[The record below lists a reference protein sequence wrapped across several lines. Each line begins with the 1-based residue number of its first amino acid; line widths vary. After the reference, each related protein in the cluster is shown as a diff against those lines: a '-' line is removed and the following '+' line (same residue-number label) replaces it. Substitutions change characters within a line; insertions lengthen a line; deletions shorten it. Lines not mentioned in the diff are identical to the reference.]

1 MSTTADSP
9 SWFDQL
15 AGFADRAADV
25 YSKIQQGRDS
35 GKTNVNTQTVPGPD
49 PTRRYSTTPGPW
61 YKQAWVI
68 PAALGLG
75 AVVLLLAVFRRK

>member
-25 YSKIQQGRDS
+25 YSKIQQGRNS
-35 GKTNVNTQTVPGPD
+35 GQTNVNTQTVPGPD
-49 PTRRYSTTPGPW
+49 PARRYSAAPEPW

-68 PAALGLG
+68 PAALGTVVVV
-75 AVVLLLAVFRRK
+75 VVLVLFRRK